1 MGLLDTY
8 HGKRDFGQTPEP
20 ADPGQSSATAL
31 RYSMQKHD
39 ATRLHWDLRLEW
51 QGVLLS
57 WAVTRGPSADPS
69 SKRLAVRTEDHPL
82 SYLTFEGVIPKDNY
96 GAGTVMLW
104 DIGHWQPFHD
114 VADGLAEGHLHF
126 ALHGR
131 RNTGNWSLVRMKGRR
146 AGDKGRETWLMVKD
160 RDAAAE
166 DAQEG
171 LVERHLTSVATGRD
185 LAGVA
190 AGAPAVAFGP
200 DRKGAM
206 PRFRAP
212 QLATAVKDLP
222 EGAAWLHEVK
232 HDGYRAQ
239 VAIGRGGARIFT
251 RSGLDWSDRFSPLL
265 PVLAELP
272 AGTALI
278 DGEIVAGAG
287 LQGFA
292 ALQAAIQEGGPFRF
306 YVFDLLHLN
315 GADLA
320 PLPQTERR
328 AALEKLLEDVP
339 ARGLVQLSP
348 AIEGEAAPVLAAI
361 CEAGGE
367 GIISKLAHAPWRG
380 GRSTAWLKVKCSRR
394 AEFVICGYQPSDKR
408 GRAFAS
414 LLLATREGDTLVYRG
429 KVGTGFD
436 DAAQQEIAERLA
448 ALARPKTP
456 LEKVPAEGRG
466 AKWVR
471 PELVAEV
478 VYAEVTPEGRLRHA
492 RFIALREDKPAVE
505 VQMETEIPAGDR
517 TLVRGTPISSPD
529 RVIFPKPKTTKLD
542 LARYYD
548 AMADRI
554 LPTLADRPASLLRLP
569 SGLEGER
576 FFQKHAGKGFPKAIR
591 SLPIEEK
598 DGGTE
603 QYIYIADAEGLVA
616 AAQMGT
622 VEFHPWGAR
631 RDRLDRPERLVF
643 DLDPD
648 EGLGFAA
655 VRRAAFD
662 LRGKLEELGLG
673 SWPMVSGGKGVHVI
687 VPLRRTAGWDTVKL
701 FAQLFATLL
710 ASGQPDRYTATM
722 AKAAR
727 KGRIFIDWLRNE
739 RGATAIAPFSVRARP
754 GAPVAVPVSWDE
766 LARLRRANGFGL
778 KAAQER
784 AWSDLTLPADATL
797 GEPVLARLEA
807 LREKQA

>member
-1 MGLLDTY
+1 VGLLDTY

-57 WAVTRGPSADPS
+57 WAVTRGPSADPAD
-69 SKRLAVRTEDHPL
+69 KRLAVRTEDHPL
-82 SYLTFEGVIPKDNY
+82 SYLTFEGVIPKGNY

-131 RNTGNWSLVRMKGRR
+131 RNTGNWSLVRMKGKR
-146 AGDKGRETWLMVKD
+146 AGDKGRENWLMVKD
-160 RDAAAE
+160 RDAAATE
-166 DAQEG
+166 AQ

-185 LAGVA
+185 LEGIA
-190 AGAPAVAFGP
+190 AGAEAMPFGP
-200 DRKGAM
+200 ARKAAM
-206 PRFRAP
+206 PRFRKP

-222 EGAAWLHEVK
+222 TGESWLHEVK

-239 VAIGRGGARIFT
+239 VAIGRGGARIYT
-251 RSGLDWSDRFSPLL
+251 RSGLDWSDKFAPLL
-265 PVLAELP
+265 PPLAELP
-272 AGTALI
+272 ADTALI

-292 ALQAAIQEGGPFRF
+292 ALQAAIKEGGPFVF
-306 YVFDLLHLN
+306 YAFDLLHLN
-315 GADLA
+315 GTDLA

-328 AALEKLLEDVP
+328 AAVEKLLAEVP

-348 AIEGEAAPVLAAI
+348 AIEGDAAPVLEAI

-367 GIISKLAHAPWRG
+367 GIVSKLANAPWRG

-394 AEFVICGYQPSDKR
+394 AEFVICGWQPSDKR
-408 GRAFAS
+408 GRAFSS
-414 LLLATREGDTLVYRG
+414 LLLATREGGKLVYRG

-436 DAAQQEIAERLA
+436 DAAQEDIATRLA
-448 ALARPKTP
+448 ALARPKSP
-456 LEKVPAEGRG
+456 LEEAPAETRG
-466 AKWVR
+466 ARWVS
-471 PELVAEV
+471 PDMVAEV
-478 VYAEVTPEGRLRHA
+478 VYAEITPEGRVRHA
-492 RFIALREDKPAVE
+492 RFIALREDKPAMEVE
-505 VQMETEIPAGDR
+505 METEIPSGDR

-554 LPTLADRPASLLRLP
+554 LPTLADRPCSLLRLP

-603 QYIYIADAEGLVA
+603 EYIYIADAEGLVG

-631 RDRLDRPERLVF
+631 RDRLNRPERLVF

-655 VRRAAFD
+655 VRRGAFD
-662 LRGKLEELGLG
+662 LRDKLEDLGLG

-710 ASGQPDRYTATM
+710 ATGQPDRYTATM

-754 GAPVAVPVSWDE
+754 GAPVAVPVSWNE
-766 LARLRRANGFGL
+766 LAKLRRADCFGMA
-778 KAAQER
+778 KARER
-784 AWSDLTLPADATL
+784 AWSDLTLPADAKL

-807 LREKQA
+807 LRAKQA

>member
-1 MGLLDTY
+1 MGLLDSY

-57 WAVTRGPSADPS
+57 WAVTRGPSADPAD
-69 SKRLAVRTEDHPL
+69 KRLAVRTEDHPL
-82 SYLTFEGVIPKDNY
+82 SYLTFEGVIPKGNY

-131 RNTGNWSLVRMKGRR
+131 RNTGNWSLVRMKGKR
-146 AGDKGRETWLMVKD
+146 AGDKGRENWLMVKD
-160 RDAAAE
+160 RDAAAIE
-166 DAQEG
+166 CQ

-185 LAGVA
+185 LPGITKD
-190 AGAPAVAFGP
+190 APAVPFGP
-200 DRKGAM
+200 MRKGAM
-206 PRFRAP
+206 PRFRPP

-222 EGAAWLHEVK
+222 EGEAWLHEVK

-239 VAIGRGGARIFT
+239 VAIGRGGARIYT
-251 RSGLDWSDRFSPLL
+251 RSGLDWSDKFAPLL
-265 PVLAELP
+265 PPLAELP
-272 AGTALI
+272 AETGLI

-292 ALQAAIQEGGPFRF
+292 ALQAAIKEGGPFVF
-306 YVFDLLHLN
+306 YAFDLLHLN
-315 GADLA
+315 GTDLA

-328 AALEKLLEDVP
+328 AALETLLEDFP

-348 AIEGEAAPVLAAI
+348 AIEGDAAPVLEAI
-361 CEAGGE
+361 CAAGGE
-367 GIISKLAHAPWRG
+367 GIISKLADAPWRG

-408 GRAFAS
+408 GRAFSS
-414 LLLATREGDTLVYRG
+414 LLLATREGGKLVYRG

-436 DAAQQEIAERLA
+436 DAAQQEIAELLA
-448 ALARPKTP
+448 VLARPKSP
-456 LEKVPAEGRG
+456 LETVPAETRG
-466 AKWVR
+466 AKWVQ
-471 PELVAEV
+471 PKLVAEV

-492 RFIALREDKPAVE
+492 RFVALREDKPAEE
-505 VQMETEIPAGDR
+505 VQMETETASGDR
-517 TLVRGTPISSPD
+517 PLVRGIGISSPD

-603 QYIYIADAEGLVA
+603 EYIYIADAEGLVG

-655 VRRAAFD
+655 VRRGAFD
-662 LRGKLEELGLG
+662 LRDKLEDLGLG

-710 ASGQPDRYTATM
+710 AAGQPDRYTATM

-766 LARLRRANGFGL
+766 LAKLRRADGFGM

-784 AWSDLTLPADATL
+784 SWSDLTLPADATL

-807 LREKQA
+807 LRAKQA